1 MNWMSLYRTRARTP
15 HECLVRGYGGAE
27 GDCCRAVAAWAHT
40 TMPNFFRLVPAIS
53 ALVFASTA
61 AAQNLN
67 VDVDFRGSPP
77 EIGGGVPSPSFGGPG
92 ERPGFWNSLLP
103 FTSSPVPLFDLGGSP
118 TSARVSMTGS
128 GGALGFNNPNISGD
142 FKLLMADAE
151 RVSDV
156 LTYNLTGLQPG
167 SYRVFT
173 LAVPPGG
180 EFASTT
186 IRIPGS
192 ISGDQTV
199 SGSMQANFF
208 QHLLTHS
215 VHDIVVSDGTL
226 RIQASGVWP
235 NSFVNGFQV
244 AMVPEPGTLLVLT
257 GSLTAW
263 AARRRRRV

>member
-1 MNWMSLYRTRARTP
+1 MSNL
-15 HECLVRGYGGAE
+15 L
-27 GDCCRAVAAWAHT
+27 
-40 TMPNFFRLVPAIS
+40 RLVPGIV
-53 ALVFASTA
+53 ALVVVSNA
-61 AAQNLN
+61 AALSFN
-67 VDVDFRGSPP
+67 VDIDARGFPP
-77 EIGGGVPSPSFGGPG
+77 EVGGGVPAPTFGGPAG
-92 ERPGFWNSLLP
+92 QLGTWNSVTPSGTNRGFL
-103 FTSSPVPLFDLGGSP
+103 SDLNGNITNVNLTVTGWGG
-118 TSARVSMTGS
+118 GF
-128 GGALGFNNPNISGD
+128 GFNNPNIWGD

-151 RVSDV
+151 QVSDV
-156 LTYNLTGLQPG
+156 LTYTLTGLQPG
-167 SYRVFT
+167 YYRVFT
-173 LAVPPGG
+173 LALPPGG

-186 IRIPGS
+186 IRVPGS

-199 SGSMQANFF
+199 SGSMPANFF

-257 GSLTAW
+257 GSLTAL